1 MRKPDCYNASDGKVL
16 TFDGFSQACVA
27 ASKLELPTRDAL
39 HVMTGEG
46 YRHDLFA
53 DPRKNR
59 LSMRGISANP
69 RGDNYYVHLD
79 IASKNF
85 DYVLK
90 LCPYA
95 LDVRCHYPVFDRERI
110 RRRGAIVAESRRD
123 LVLVDRMITVELRA
137 EPGVCHLHA
146 ICFRSA
152 LLPRLS
158 ELLAGTAVSMEYLD
172 PASIPEVQVFNCRLL
187 RQWMRYHDLMSL
199 FEPAQTLAKAL
210 LAVRSVSPLEQRL
223 ARLSRRLGY
232 STNEAYTLLA
242 AAVAL
247 GFLQI
252 DHRYRLSRNLSL
264 HLLPGS
270 CERSAKHGGF

>member
-1 MRKPDCYNASDGKVL
+1 MRKPDTCGGLDRTAL
-16 TFDGFSQACVA
+16 TFAAFPQECVA
-27 ASKLELPTRDAL
+27 ASTLELPTRDEL
-39 HVMTGEG
+39 HVLTGEG

-79 IASKNF
+79 VASKNF

-95 LDVRCHYPVFDRERI
+95 LDVRCYYPVFDVECI
-110 RRRGAIVAESRRD
+110 RRRGAIAATSRRD
-123 LVLVDRMITVELRA
+123 LVLVDRMLTVELRA

-152 LLPRLS
+152 LLPRLGQ
-158 ELLAGTAVSMEYLD
+158 LLADTTVSIEYLD
-172 PASIPEVQVFNCRLL
+172 PASIPEIQIFNCRLL
-187 RQWMRYHDLMSL
+187 RQWMRNHDLMSL
-199 FEPAQTLAKAL
+199 FEPAQTLAMAL
-210 LAVRSVSPLEQRL
+210 RAVRSSSPLDQRL

-232 STNEAYTLLA
+232 SINDAYTLLA
-242 AAVAL
+242 ASESL

-252 DHRYRLSRNLSL
+252 DHRYRLSINLPL
-264 HLLPGS
+264 HLLPGPFG
-270 CERSAKHGGF
+270 RSTGKGGS